1 MSRSHAGNAL
11 FRRLPAGGAAEQADV
26 IILNSCT
33 VTGTSDQKVRQTLHR
48 LRRKNRDAVLV
59 LTGCMPQAFPEEAAV
74 LETADIVLG
83 NARRREVS
91 KKIQEFLSI
100 HQRIVDIPA
109 MLPEKI

>member
-1 MSRSHAGNAL
+1 MKVFISTLGCKVNQYESQAMLGML
-11 FRRLPAGGAAEQADV
+11 CSEGYQPAEAAEQADV

-74 LETADIVLG
+74 LETADIAG
-83 NARRREVS
+83 NC
-91 KKIQEFLSI
+91 
-100 HQRIVDIPA
+100 
-109 MLPEKI
+109 